1 VAADLDAIAERLFS
15 GVMAPLVL
23 GGAILPGHAIGARA
37 ALALGEDRLP
47 ADRDLG
53 LRVAAARV
61 RRARRLAPVDTLPD
75 PSAVDWALAAAL
87 HDVLQAAN
95 PVFDAPL
102 RRRAATRILE
112 LAAVVIERVPFPA
125 TVAEALSRHAWL
137 ARAPEVT
144 RTDTTVRW
152 WTGSREFLGVDP
164 PARLQAWPQLRRVDV
179 VRTPHL
185 LLELEPLAV
194 DREALIESV
203 AALLARTPLTDLATC
218 TRTAP
223 AFTWHPTVLNLVTTA
238 TGRTLAMRALARLAP
253 AQADVVLGRATRGL
267 LASGHRH
274 VVGPALSLLADRAV
288 VDAEHRLDSEGGA
301 RAIEP
306 IDDEA
311 TARSQPHDVPPI
323 DAGAIDIANAR
334 FARALGAL
342 VARRALKAGEG
353 PWSDAQRLRLVKA
366 LARAAQSQAAREASA
381 LLERGPSATP

>member
-1 VAADLDAIAERLFS
+1 MAASLDAIAERLFS

-23 GGAILPGHAIGARA
+23 GGPILPGHAIGARA
-37 ALALGEDRLP
+37 ALALGDDRLP
-47 ADRDLG
+47 TDRDLG

-61 RRARRLAPVDTLPD
+61 RRARRLVPVDTLPD

-102 RRRAATRILE
+102 RRKAAARILE
-112 LAAVVIERVPFPA
+112 LAAAMIERVPFPA

-137 ARAPEVT
+137 ARAPQVT
-144 RTDTTVRW
+144 RTDTSVRW

-164 PARLQAWPQLRRVDV
+164 PPRLQAWPQLRRVEV
-179 VRTPHL
+179 VRTPRP

-194 DREALIESV
+194 DRERLTCAV

-218 TRTAP
+218 TRAAP
-223 AFTWHPTVLNLVTTA
+223 AFTWHSTVLNLVRA
-238 TGRTLAMRALARLAP
+238 SAGRTLALRALARLAP
-253 AQADVVLGRATRGL
+253 AEADVVLGRATRDL
-267 LASGHRH
+267 LASGYRH

-288 VDAEHRLDSEGGA
+288 VDAEQRLDSEAGA
-301 RAIEP
+301 RSIEP
-306 IDDEA
+306 IDEED
-311 TARSQPHDVPPI
+311 TARPKPNDTAPTEAPAL
-323 DAGAIDIANAR
+323 DAANGR

-353 PWSDAQRLRLVKA
+353 SWSDAQRLRLVKA
-366 LARAAQSQAAREASA
+366 LARAAGSQAAREASA
-381 LLERGPSATP
+381 LLERGASAAP